1 MKSITFLGQRYPVEI
16 VSLILPR
23 KAGLMARAHPVHEE
37 RANVTLLSDIELP
50 LGEKFILENADH
62 GHFTVRVLGC
72 SARPDGKH
80 VIVGLVLR

>member
-1 MKSITFLGQRYPVEI
+1 MKSIIFSERRYTVEI
-16 VSLILPR
+16 ISLSLPR
-23 KAGLMARAHPVHEE
+23 NAGLMSRGHPIHGE
-37 RANVTLLSDIELP
+37 RPNVTLLSDIELP
-50 LGEKFILENADH
+50 LGEKFILENAEQ